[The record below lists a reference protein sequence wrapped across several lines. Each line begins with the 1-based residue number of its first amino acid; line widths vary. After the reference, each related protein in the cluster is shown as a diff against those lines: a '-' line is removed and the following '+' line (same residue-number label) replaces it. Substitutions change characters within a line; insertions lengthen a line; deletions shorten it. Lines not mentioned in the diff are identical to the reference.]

1 MLIRPTAVAGT
12 FYPSAASEIHHLFE
26 QWRINAVT
34 AKPSGQKTIDD
45 KRPRALIVPHAGY
58 LFSGQAAFESY
69 QLWQASDGTPS
80 EEIKTVVIMGPAHRY
95 AFKGIATV
103 SADALETPLGHLPV
117 DTELRDELLAEFG
130 SVIVSDEANAPEHS
144 IEVHQPFIKSILP
157 NVKVLPLLNGDVS
170 VNEVSRVLS
179 KLWSRSDVYFVIS
192 SDLSHFHSY
201 SDAQKIDLQTAQLIN
216 SRNWQ
221 SLSGTRACGYR
232 GIQGLLN
239 LENSPSFDIQ
249 ALRLLN
255 SGDTVGDKEQVV
267 GYGSWAIYEEVK

>member
-26 QWRINAVT
+26 KWRINAAT
-34 AKPSGQKTIDD
+34 AKSGDQKTITNQ
-45 KRPRALIVPHAGY
+45 RPRALIVPHAGY
-58 LFSGQAAFESY
+58 LYSGQAAFESY
-69 QLWQASDGTPS
+69 QFWQASDGTPL

-103 SADALETPLGHLPV
+103 SADALETPLGSLPV
-117 DTELRDELLAEFG
+117 DTELRDALLAEFG
-130 SVIVSDEANAPEHS
+130 SVIVSDKANAPEHS
-144 IEVHQPFIKSILP
+144 IEVHQPFIKGLLP

-201 SDAQKIDLQTAQLIN
+201 SDAQIIDRQTAQMIHAG
-216 SRNWQ
+216 NWQ
-221 SLSGTRACGYR
+221 ALSGARACGYK

-239 LENSPSFDIQ
+239 LEHAPTFNIQ
-249 ALRLLN
+249 ELQLIN

-267 GYGSWAIYEEVK
+267 GYGSWVIYEEVK